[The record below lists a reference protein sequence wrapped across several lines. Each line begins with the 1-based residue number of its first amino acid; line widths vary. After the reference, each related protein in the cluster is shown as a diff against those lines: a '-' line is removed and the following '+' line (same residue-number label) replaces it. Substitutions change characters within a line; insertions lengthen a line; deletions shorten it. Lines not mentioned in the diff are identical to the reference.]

1 MKKKLELEE
10 SEARGI
16 YKTASPEF
24 KKVLENTFGK
34 EFFKM
39 SVENR
44 VFSIE
49 DAITETGRP
58 SVPDFDCI
66 PTDLRDFFKS
76 VYKCIVITEAF
87 NEGERIDI
95 YNSDKRRHYP
105 YFLNNGSASAFGL
118 RATYYVS
125 TLSDAGSGSR
135 LSLLKS
141 DNAKVVGERFKNEFR
156 DMLSL

>member
-1 MKKKLELEE
+1 MKKTVQLEE
-10 SEARGI
+10 SKARSM

-24 KKVLENTFGK
+24 KQLLEDTFGK
-34 EFFKM
+34 DFFKT
-39 SVENR
+39 SVEDR
-44 VFSIE
+44 IFTIE

-58 SVPDFDCI
+58 SVPDFNCV

-76 VYKCIVITEAF
+76 VYKCLVVTEAF

-95 YNSDKRRHYP
+95 YNEDKRRHYP

-118 RATYYVS
+118 YDADFGS
-125 TLSDAGSGSR
+125 AGSAAGSGSR
-135 LSLLKS
+135 LSVLKS
-141 DNAKVVGERFKNEFR
+141 DNAKIIGERFKNEFR